1 MAATESEGDAS
12 SVARL
17 DKFERSSLFRTSLRR
32 ISPWR
37 GLLAAGAFFV
47 ALVSGPEV
55 HGPSPLS
62 LLSPRAAHAQAG
74 PRAPESLNGDGADT
88 HLFRP
93 AVDSKGFFSVNGSR
107 ILGANDIS
115 FGLVLDYGRSLM
127 RVREEAK
134 DPAEGIECTDD
145 VNCVGVKA
153 LVPNSFQGTFS
164 FNYGIAN
171 KAVVG
176 LSIPVVLASGDP
188 AYNLGPDPGTL
199 YDADTLDSQG
209 LSWVA
214 LHAKLRLTRIEETLG
229 LAVLLQGGLPIGARA
244 HNLVSVPGAWFWPQA
259 VADYQFGATGRF
271 KVGLN
276 AGFRW
281 HAGEKTQFAANQL
294 EEGQF
299 RNGNLVTGQFGL
311 SWRALDALD
320 LVAETYGTYLLDD
333 FSDSKQK
340 FSQEYVGGINLFIE
354 RNSYLMMGAGHRTYS
369 TGFEAANLRML
380 LGFVFEPSIGDRDGD
395 GYTDDQDECPD
406 DPEDFDGFED
416 GDGCPD
422 PDNDK
427 DGILDVDDACPDI
440 PEDFDGDA
448 DEDGCPE
455 GSDGDRDGDGI
466 LDSRDKCPDDPEDK
480 DGFEDED
487 GCPDPDNDKDGI
499 LDVDDACPDIPEDF
513 DGDQD
518 EDGCPEGSDGDRD
531 GDGILD
537 SRDKCPDVP
546 EDKDGFEDQDGCPEP
561 DNDKDGILDVNDKCP
576 NDPED
581 KDGFEDADGCPEPD
595 NDLDGI
601 LDAVDRCPNEPETY
615 NGFEDEDGCPDKGK
629 VIIEGDDILILEKIH
644 FATGSA
650 EILPESF
657 DLLDAV
663 GATLKHHPD
672 FLVIEIGGH
681 ADERSSD
688 AYNLKLTKDRA
699 ASVVSALVAR
709 HVDASR
715 LVSQGYGEYCPLA
728 EGHDV
733 ASWEQN
739 RRVEFKVV
747 KTEDALTGVK
757 RGCPRAL
764 AAGVAPAVVK

>member
-1 MAATESEGDAS
+1 
-12 SVARL
+12 
-17 DKFERSSLFRTSLRR
+17 
-32 ISPWR
+32 
-37 GLLAAGAFFV
+37 
-47 ALVSGPEV
+47 
-55 HGPSPLS
+55 
-62 LLSPRAAHAQAG
+62 
-74 PRAPESLNGDGADT
+74 
-88 HLFRP
+88 
-93 AVDSKGFFSVNGSR
+93 
-107 ILGANDIS
+107 
-115 FGLVLDYGRSLM
+115 
-127 RVREEAK
+127 
-134 DPAEGIECTDD
+134 
-145 VNCVGVKA
+145 
-153 LVPNSFQGTFS
+153 
-164 FNYGIAN
+164 
-171 KAVVG
+171 
-176 LSIPVVLASGDP
+176 
-188 AYNLGPDPGTL
+188 
-199 YDADTLDSQG
+199 
-209 LSWVA
+209 
-214 LHAKLRLTRIEETLG
+214 LTRIEETLG
-229 LAVLLQGGLPIGARA
+229 LAVLLQGGLPVGARA
-244 HNLVSVPGAWFWPQA
+244 HNLVGEPGAWVWPQA
-259 VADYQFGATGRF
+259 IADYQFGATGRF

-281 HAGEKTQFAANQL
+281 HAQDDQTQFLANQL
-294 EEGQF
+294 AEGQF
-299 RNGNLVTGQFGL
+299 RNGNLVTGQFGF

-320 LVAETYGTYLLDD
+320 LVGETYATYLLADGAAD
-333 FSDSKQK
+333 KQK
-340 FSQEYVGGINLFIE
+340 LSQEYIGGIKLFIE

-369 TGFEAANLRML
+369 SGFEAANLRLL

-395 GYTDDQDECPD
+395 GYSDDQDECPD

-416 GDGCPD
+416 G
-422 PDNDK
+422 
-427 DGILDVDDACPDI
+427 
-440 PEDFDGDA
+440 
-448 DEDGCPE
+448 
-455 GSDGDRDGDGI
+455 
-466 LDSRDKCPDDPEDK
+466 
-480 DGFEDED
+480 D

-657 DLLDAV
+657 ELLDAV

-709 HVDASR
+709 HVEASR

-728 EGHDV
+728 EGHDEP
-733 ASWEQN
+733 SWEQN

-757 RGCPRAL
+757 RGCARAL

>member
-1 MAATESEGDAS
+1 M
-12 SVARL
+12 
-17 DKFERSSLFRTSLRR
+17 
-32 ISPWR
+32 
-37 GLLAAGAFFV
+37 
-47 ALVSGPEV
+47 
-55 HGPSPLS
+55 
-62 LLSPRAAHAQAG
+62 LSPRARLRRARSLALAALAAGWLALPSVASAQNSSG
-74 PRAPESLNGDGADT
+74 PRAPQSLNGDGADT

-115 FGLVLDYGRSLM
+115 FGLVLDYGRSLL
-127 RVREEAK
+127 RVPDARKEAVEGTPCTS
-134 DPAEGIECTDD
+134 DP
-145 VNCVGVKA
+145 NCIGVRA
-153 LVPNSFQGTFS
+153 LVPNSFQGTFG

-176 LSIPVVLASGDP
+176 LSLPVVLASGNP
-188 AYNLGPDPGTL
+188 AFNIGPAGL
-199 YDADTLDSQG
+199 YDTAALDSQG

-214 LHAKLRLTRIEETLG
+214 LHAKLRVTRIEETIG
-229 LAVLLQGGLPIGARA
+229 VGVLLQGGIPVGARS
-244 HNLVSVPGAWFWPQA
+244 HNLVSEPGVWLWPQG
-259 VADYQFGATGRF
+259 VVDYQFGATGRF
-271 KVGLN
+271 KVGAN
-276 AGFRW
+276 VGFRW
-281 HAGEKTQFAANQL
+281 HDGKNSAFPGDQL
-294 EEGQF
+294 KEGQF
-299 RNGNLVTGQFGL
+299 RYGNLATAQLAF
-311 SWRALDALD
+311 SWRAQEALD
-320 LVAETYGTYLLDD
+320 LVGETYGTYLLDD
-333 FSDSKQK
+333 VSDSKQK
-340 FSQEYVGGINLFIE
+340 FSQEYVGGIKLFIE
-354 RNSYLMMGAGHRTYS
+354 RNSYLMMGAGSRIYS
-369 TGFEAANLRML
+369 TGFEAASTRLM

-395 GYTDDQDECPD
+395 GYADDQDECPD

-427 DGILDVDDACPDI
+427 DGILDINDACPD
-440 PEDFDGDA
+440 
-448 DEDGCPE
+448 
-455 GSDGDRDGDGI
+455 
-466 LDSRDKCPDDPEDK
+466 
-480 DGFEDED
+480 
-487 GCPDPDNDKDGI
+487 N
-499 LDVDDACPDIPEDF
+499 PEDF

-581 KDGFEDADGCPEPD
+581 KDGFEDEDGCPEPD

-601 LDAVDRCPNEPETY
+601 LDVQDQCPNDPETY

-629 VIIEGDDILILEKIH
+629 VVIEGDDILILEKIN

-650 EILPESF
+650 EILPSSF
-657 DLLDAV
+657 AIIDAV
-663 GATLKHHPD
+663 ATTLKHHPD
-672 FLVIEIGGH
+672 FLVIEIAGH

-699 ASVVSALVAR
+699 ASVLQSLVDR
-709 HVDASR
+709 HVESSR
-715 LVSQGYGEYCPLA
+715 FVSQGYGEYCPISA
-728 EGHDV
+728 GHDET
-733 ASWEQN
+733 AWEQN

-757 RGCPRAL
+757 RGCAK
-764 AAGVAPAVVK
+764 ATEMGVAPPTVK

>member
-1 MAATESEGDAS
+1 VDTAHAVRG
-12 SVARL
+12 ARL
-17 DKFERSSLFRTSLRR
+17 
-32 ISPWR
+32 
-37 GLLAAGAFFV
+37 GLLRSVLSGALLV
-47 ALVSGPEV
+47 ACVW
-55 HGPSPLS
+55 
-62 LLSPRAAHAQAG
+62 LSPQLAHAQ

-93 AVDSKGFFSVNGSR
+93 AVDSKGFFSVNGTR

-115 FGLVLDYGRSLM
+115 FGLVLDYGRSIL
-127 RVREEAK
+127 RVPDARKSPVAGSECAD
-134 DPAEGIECTDD
+134 DP
-145 VNCVGVKA
+145 NCIGVKA
-153 LVPNSFQGTFS
+153 LVENSFQGTFN

-176 LSIPVVLASGDP
+176 ISLPVVLASGDP
-188 AYNLGPDPGTL
+188 AFNIGPAPGSL
-199 YDADTLDSQG
+199 YDSDALDSQG
-209 LSWVA
+209 LSWIA
-214 LHAKLRLTRIEETLG
+214 LHAKLRLTRLEETIG
-229 LAVLLQGGLPIGARA
+229 LAVLLQGGVPIGSRA
-244 HNLVSVPGAWFWPQA
+244 HNLVSEPGVWLWPQA
-259 VADYQFGATGRF
+259 LVDYQFGATGRF
-271 KVGLN
+271 KIGANV
-276 AGFRW
+276 GFRW
-281 HAGEKTQFAANQL
+281 HGGENSQFAEGQL
-294 EEGQF
+294 VEGQF
-299 RNGNLVTGQFGL
+299 RYGNLVTAQFGFA
-311 SWRALDALD
+311 WRALEALD
-320 LVAETYGTYLLDD
+320 LVGETYGSWLLDD
-333 FSDSKQK
+333 FSDKRQK
-340 FSQEYVGGINLFIE
+340 FSQEYVGGLKLFVE
-354 RNSYLMMGAGHRTYS
+354 RNSYLMMGAGSRIYAK
-369 TGFEAANLRML
+369 GFEAASTRLL

-395 GYTDDQDECPD
+395 GYQDDQDECPD
-406 DPEDFDGFED
+406 DPEDFDNFED
-416 GDGCPD
+416 G
-422 PDNDK
+422 
-427 DGILDVDDACPDI
+427 
-440 PEDFDGDA
+440 
-448 DEDGCPE
+448 
-455 GSDGDRDGDGI
+455 
-466 LDSRDKCPDDPEDK
+466 
-480 DGFEDED
+480 D

-546 EDKDGFEDQDGCPEP
+546 EDKDGFEDADGCPEP

-601 LDAVDRCPNEPETY
+601 LDVVDRCPNEPETY

-644 FATGSA
+644 FATASA
-650 EILPESF
+650 EILPDSF
-657 DLLDAV
+657 ALLDAV
-663 GATLKHHPD
+663 AATLKHHPD

-688 AYNLKLTKDRA
+688 AYNLKLTKERA

-709 HVDASR
+709 HIDSSR
-715 LVSQGYGEYCPLA
+715 LVSQGYGEYCPLS
-728 EGHDV
+728 EGHDEP
-733 ASWEQN
+733 SWEQN

-757 RGCPRAL
+757 RGCARAL